1 MGTPR
6 PSRKHDVV
14 EASGASLVPDDLR
27 RELEEL
33 GLSPYEAR
41 ILLALLRLGSA
52 TSAELARFSGVP
64 RTSAY
69 QVLEEL
75 HNKRLAERV
84 PGGRAAVWTCPGPD
98 LVFDRL
104 DAAQED
110 RLREHRARTAR
121 LRQVLAEPLPG
132 PATVPPPH
140 VHVVRGAAEVRSVY
154 DRLLAGAAREVLVF
168 NRPPYSTTANVVK
181 QTPHD
186 VTGQDEVN
194 PLVLRALAR
203 GVRFRALY
211 QVRQW
216 NDPAAA
222 SFRAAMDR
230 YHEAGVE
237 ARVVDDLSVKL
248 AVADRALVL
257 MALPDPAQEVG
268 YPTNLYIDH
277 AGFAALQA
285 DGFEHRWASAR
296 PVG

>member
-1 MGTPR
+1 MAGQR
-6 PSRKHDVV
+6 SSRKKEV
-14 EASGASLVPDDLR
+14 ASGPAAPLLQDDLR

-69 QVLEEL
+69 QVLEKL
-75 HNKRLAERV
+75 HDKRLAERV

-121 LRQVLAEPLPG
+121 LRQALAEPLPG
-132 PATVPPPH
+132 TATVPPPH
-140 VHVVRGAAEVRSVY
+140 VHIVRGAVEVRSVY

-168 NRPPYSTTANVVK
+168 NRPPYSTTDNIVK
-181 QTPHD
+181 QTPND

-211 QVRQW
+211 QDRQW
-216 NDPAAA
+216 KDPAAA

-230 YHEAGVE
+230 YHEAGVD

-248 AVADRALVL
+248 AVADRACVL
-257 MALPDPAQEVG
+257 MALPDAAQQVG

-277 AGFAALQA
+277 AGFAELQA

-296 PVG
+296 PIG